1 MKSVD
6 TDILTVR
13 PRTLFGYDVIDTIGE
28 GAGSTIYAVSD
39 RLTRQIFAAKHVVRK
54 NEKDIRFVEQLE
66 AEFEV
71 SKRFNSPYLRR
82 SFDLKIN
89 RSMLRKVQDALLVME
104 LFDGQ
109 PLDRMLPDDM
119 TARVNIFIDVAR
131 GLDALHAMGYLH
143 CDLKPNNIL
152 VSSTGVVKV
161 IDFGQACPIGAV
173 KERIQGTPDYI
184 APEQVKRQPVTIRT
198 DVFNFGAT
206 LYWALSGRNLPT
218 LFTVGRKAN
227 SFIVHDT
234 LATPEQINPDVP
246 TPLSDMV
253 MSCVHARASKRP
265 ANLSEIVR
273 RLEIMLIGME
283 KRKNQKQPIVA

>member
-1 MKSVD
+1 MKSMD
-6 TDILTVR
+6 NDNLAAR
-13 PRTLFGYDVIDTIGE
+13 PRTLFGYDVIDILGE

-39 RLTRQIFAAKHVVRK
+39 TTTRQIFAAKHVVRK
-54 NEKDIRFVEQLE
+54 NEKDIRFIEQLE
-66 AEFEV
+66 AEYEV
-71 SKRFNSPYLRR
+71 SRRFSSPYLRR

-109 PLDRMLPDDM
+109 PLERALPESLM
-119 TARVNIFIDVAR
+119 AVVSIFIDAAR

-152 VSSTGVVKV
+152 VSSAGIVKV

-184 APEQVKRQPVTIRT
+184 APEQVRRQPVTIRT

-206 LYWALSGRNLPT
+206 LYWALTGRNLPT

-234 LATPEQINPDVP
+234 LATPAQINPDIPV
-246 TPLSDMV
+246 PLSDLV
-253 MSCVHARASKRP
+253 MSCVHAKAARRP

-273 RLEIMLIGME
+273 RLEIMMIGME
-283 KRKNQKQPIVA
+283 KRKNLKQPVVA